1 MSSRPTGQN
10 EVSAPPPPRTAPP
23 RAEQLIET
31 HKAWIHAAAGMH
43 SRHGRRRPRYF
54 RPLAITTGIAAAV
67 FLLLSLGRGG
77 DAPRGTADFAGD
89 LIPVL
94 GADRSPRTGTKPVVQ
109 AFRGRSN
116 RPDEGRRGGGRS
128 GGRRERA
135 ARAGADPT
143 DRPAEALPEQRVPE
157 AAPALTAAPA
167 ATPQVTDGRAA
178 TRPDSA
184 GPVAGD
190 ASGGPEIV
198 EIAGGA
204 GKFVPVAAGK

>member
-1 MSSRPTGQN
+1 MN
-10 EVSAPPPPRTAPP
+10 
-23 RAEQLIET
+23 
-31 HKAWIHAAAGMH
+31 

-94 GADRSPRTGTKPVVQ
+94 GADRSSRTGAKPTVQ

-116 RPDEGRRGGGRS
+116 RSDQGRRGGGRS

-135 ARAGADPT
+135 AVRADAEPT

-178 TRPDSA
+178 ARPDSA
-184 GPVAGD
+184 GTITGD
-190 ASGGPEIV
+190 AQPPRTAAAVPEV
-198 EIAGGA
+198 QD
-204 GKFVPVAAGK
+204 P